1 MVKDPVCGMTVDKK
15 KALSAVIDGKT
26 YYFCSESCLRTF
38 QDPEGELKVLK
49 RRVSIALS
57 GAVFFAIFRAS
68 LALIPA
74 FLTLYL
80 TFTTEWYFILFLIA
94 TPITFIGGWSFYKGC
109 IKSLRNKSINMD
121 VLITVGVLTAWAY
134 STVVTFL
141 PFIEEMIRTYPWQY
155 MFDWD
160 YFLIPKPM
168 RQAFFDT
175 AAIIVAFILLGK
187 FLEEAIKKR
196 SSSAIRKLLN
206 LKPKMATIV
215 RDGEEFMVPAEKI
228 ELDDIILVKPGEAV
242 PTDGI
247 IIEGHSSIDE
257 KLITGESVPV
267 EKNPEDEVIGATINK
282 VGSFKFKATRV
293 GKDTTLMKIVQMVE
307 DAQASSAPIQ
317 KIADRIASYFVPAV
331 ISSATFAFVFWLIF
345 WPYAFFPDLRN
356 PVLSIY
362 TFIAV
367 LIVACPCTLG
377 IATPAALMVGVGKA
391 AEYGI
396 LIRGGEYLQEAQNL
410 NAIVFDKTGTI
421 TIGEPRVSDIIQFN
435 SMSNI
440 EILKYAASAE
450 KNSEHPL
457 AEAILRE
464 AKNKNIEILD
474 PHDFEAIPGRGIR
487 AIIDN
492 KEILLG
498 NRKILKKFNI
508 NHEKFESIIEKYENE
523 GKTIILLVVN
533 KELTG
538 LIATSDVIKENAKET
553 IAELKKMGIETVMLT
568 GDNKLTAETVGK
580 KIGIDKVIADVLPDE
595 KANIITSLQKQ
606 GKVVA
611 MVGDGINDA
620 PSLAQ
625 ANIGVAIGTGADVAK
640 ETGGIILMRSNIS
653 DVLNGIK
660 ISKATMRIIKQ
671 NFFWAFI
678 YNTIL
683 IPLAVL
689 GIIHPILAA
698 AAMSLS
704 SLTVVSN
711 SARLKLFKIK
721 GELFIEE
728 KKGGVKEKMAKPI
741 LKCKECGEEADVPMH
756 CGKPMHP
763 EIVDGESCL
772 VCWMGPGCGKQDFPQ
787 HHDKPMQYK
796 V

>member
-1 MVKDPVCGMTVDKK
+1 MVKDPVCGMTVDKN

-26 YYFCSESCLRTF
+26 YYFCSETCLRTF
-38 QDPEGELKVLK
+38 QDPEGELKLLK
-49 RRVSIALS
+49 KRVSVALS

-94 TPITFIGGWSFYKGC
+94 TPITFIGGWSFFKGA
-109 IKSLRNKSINMD
+109 IKSLRNKAINMD
-121 VLITVGVLTAWAY
+121 VLITVGVLTAWTY
-134 STVVTFL
+134 STIVTFL
-141 PFIEEMIRTYPWQY
+141 PFFEQILRTFPWQY
-155 MFDWD
+155 VLEWD
-160 YFLIPKPM
+160 YLLIPKSM
-168 RQAFFDT
+168 RSAFFDT

-196 SSSAIRKLLN
+196 SSSAIRKLLD
-206 LKPKMATIV
+206 LKPKMATVI
-215 RDGEEFMVPAEKI
+215 RNNQEMVIPAEKI
-228 ELDDIILVKPGEAV
+228 ELDDIVIVKPGEAV
-242 PTDGI
+242 PTDGV
-247 IIEGHSSIDE
+247 IIEGHSAIDE
-257 KLITGESVPV
+257 KLITGESIPV
-267 EKNPEDEVIGATINK
+267 EKNPSDEVIGATINK
-282 VGSFKFKATRV
+282 TGSFKFKATRV

-317 KIADRIASYFVPAV
+317 KIADKIASFFVPAV
-331 ISSATFAFVFWLIF
+331 IGAGIFAFFFWLIF
-345 WPYAFFPDLRN
+345 YPYAIFPDLRN

-367 LIVACPCTLG
+367 MIVACPCTLG

-396 LIRGGEYLQEAQNL
+396 LIRGGEFLQEAQKL
-410 NAIVFDKTGTI
+410 DTIVFDKTGTI
-421 TIGEPRVSDIIQFN
+421 TKGEPMVTDILNFN
-435 SMSNI
+435 SLGED
-440 EILKYAASAE
+440 EILKFAATAE

-457 AEAILRE
+457 SEAILKA
-464 AKNKNIEILD
+464 AKNRGVEILD
-474 PHDFEAIPGRGIR
+474 SDDFEAIPGHGIK
-487 AIIDN
+487 ASIDS

-498 NRKILKKFNI
+498 NRKILNKFEI
-508 NHEKFESIIEKYENE
+508 DFEKFEPEIKKLENE
-523 GKTIILLVVN
+523 GKTIVILAIN
-533 KELTG
+533 NQIEG
-538 LIATSDVIKENAKET
+538 IIAMSDVIKKNAKET
-553 IAELKKMGIETVMLT
+553 IHALKKMGVETIMLT
-568 GDNKLTAETVGK
+568 GDNKLTAEVVGK

-595 KANIITSLQKQ
+595 KANVIKSLQEE

-625 ANIGVAIGTGADVAK
+625 ANIGIAIGSGADVAK
-640 ETGGIILMRSNIS
+640 ETGGIILMQNDIHG
-653 DVLNGIK
+653 VLNGIK
-660 ISKATMRIIKQ
+660 TSKATMKIIKQ

-678 YNTIL
+678 YNSLL

-704 SLTVVSN
+704 SLTVISN
-711 SARLKLFKIK
+711 SARLKFFKIK
-721 GELFIEE
+721 GEIMIEE
-728 KKGGVKEKMAKPI
+728 KKGDVIKKMAKPV
-741 LKCKECGEEADVPMH
+741 LKCSECGEETDVPMH

-763 EIVDGESCL
+763 EVVDGTNCL
-772 VCWMGPGCGKQDFPQ
+772 VCWMGPGCGKQNFPE
-787 HHDKPMQYK
+787 HHGKPMKYK
-796 V
+796 A